1 MSFSIILFQL
11 MSVHNVIHVRVVGS
25 LWAFLISS
33 GMITLAQLD
42 NLSEALLLRYLSVSF
57 TLSLVSFSPTKEKER
72 AKLIIRS
79 YYASYTRKR
88 VELVKDSNLP
98 SLHT

>member
-1 MSFSIILFQL
+1 M
-11 MSVHNVIHVRVVGS
+11 HNAIHVCVVGS

-72 AKLIIRS
+72 AKFYNTTLIRS